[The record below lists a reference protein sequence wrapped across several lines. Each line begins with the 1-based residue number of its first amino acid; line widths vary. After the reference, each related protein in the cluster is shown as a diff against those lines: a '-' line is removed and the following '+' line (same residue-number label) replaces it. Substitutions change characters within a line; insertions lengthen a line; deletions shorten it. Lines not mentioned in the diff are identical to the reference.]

1 MDAFTTDS
9 LTYGKL
15 VETATRVEKKI
26 GVLKDISAH
35 KGLQLPLA
43 DPLVAALLLDT
54 ETRQHTSEGK
64 LTPFCKPCLCTMN
77 EVGKV
82 SFKQDEKSTVYWL
95 ISDQNGHNNRKR
107 LVKMVHEVLEAALE
121 R

>member
-1 MDAFTTDS
+1 
-9 LTYGKL
+9 
-15 VETATRVEKKI
+15 
-26 GVLKDISAH
+26 
-35 KGLQLPLA
+35 
-43 DPLVAALLLDT
+43 
-54 ETRQHTSEGK
+54 
-64 LTPFCKPCLCTMN
+64 MN

-82 SFKQDEKSTVYWL
+82 SFNQDEKSTVYWL